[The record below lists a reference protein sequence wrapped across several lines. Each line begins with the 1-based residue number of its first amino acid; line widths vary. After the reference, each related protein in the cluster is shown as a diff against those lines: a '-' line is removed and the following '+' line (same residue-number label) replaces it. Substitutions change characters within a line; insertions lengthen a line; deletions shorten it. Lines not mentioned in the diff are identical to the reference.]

1 MVGEKWNHR
10 HCRRQYVALEHG
22 TCLHSCRVG
31 DISSRCFT
39 LPPWVWVISF
49 DLSSVHCLVAMTSD
63 PLMSNTAKSI
73 VVPFIFSREVDL
85 CKYRPSSV
93 SHMILI
99 HNKTLCSSVSCRW
112 CGNHYGPPSIK
123 VTSCRHQLIIQEV
136 DLETPYGTL
145 EPACLNGRFVAFDHE
160 VFIIGLWSSDST
172 SVRRQLIDSHA
183 VDYTCSTLRAIV
195 IIGGSS
201 RVC

>member
-10 HCRRQYVALEHG
+10 RCRRQYVALEHG

-49 DLSSVHCLVAMTSD
+49 DLSSAHCLVTMTSD

-73 VVPFIFSREVDL
+73 VMPFVCSREVDL
-85 CKYRPSSV
+85 CKFQPSSV

-99 HNKTLCSSVSCRW
+99 HNKTLCSTVSCRW

-136 DLETPYGTL
+136 GLETPYGIL
-145 EPACLNGRFVAFDHE
+145 EPACLNGRFVAFDE
-160 VFIIGLWSSDST
+160 RFSSWASDRVSLRCST
-172 SVRRQLIDSHA
+172 STHLFARRRL
-183 VDYTCSTLRAIV
+183 YL
-195 IIGGSS
+195 
-201 RVC
+201 